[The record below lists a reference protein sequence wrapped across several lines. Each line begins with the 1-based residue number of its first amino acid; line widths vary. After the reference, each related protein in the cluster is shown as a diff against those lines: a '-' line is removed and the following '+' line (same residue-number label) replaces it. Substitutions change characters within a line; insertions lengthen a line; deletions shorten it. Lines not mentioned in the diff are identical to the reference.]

1 LVSSSGNTFAV
12 ARQPLGCFF
21 VVAGYVQWFILT
33 PRFYGGR
40 NDASNLKER
49 NGHFATVCS
58 QNCIGSELHGS
69 TLERVDCGEMN
80 LQLEANEKNQD
91 RAQCGKNEAGGMITL
106 VCRGAKTCG

>member
-1 LVSSSGNTFAV
+1 LVLSSGNTFAV

-21 VVAGYVQWFILT
+21 VVAGYVPWFILT
-33 PRFYGGR
+33 FRFYSGR

-58 QNCIGSELHGS
+58 QNRTGSELHGS

-80 LQLEANEKNQD
+80 LQRLVSETINHH
-91 RAQCGKNEAGGMITL
+91 CGRSNAAVHARRPLRSG
-106 VCRGAKTCG
+106 